1 MQYIL
6 KFCIQIFNA
15 TEELEAS
22 AGYNDIRFTVLKKV
36 TSDVEEEDIE
46 PQVKPSLHNDG
57 ENSLSHHYHRSVS
70 FDTVNTNYF
79 IEMYFLKHSL
89 HWDGLGKTSF

>member
-1 MQYIL
+1 MLLEISN
-6 KFCIQIFNA
+6 QIFNV

-46 PQVKPSLHNDG
+46 PQV
-57 ENSLSHHYHRSVS
+57 
-70 FDTVNTNYF
+70 
-79 IEMYFLKHSL
+79 
-89 HWDGLGKTSF
+89 